1 MLIQHEWVEEYK
13 QYKQEPLL
21 VMIYCS
27 SLKIVVILTL
37 SHDEVGDLG
46 YL

>member
-1 MLIQHEWVEEYK
+1 MLTQHEWGEG
-13 QYKQEPLL
+13 YKQEPLL

-27 SLKIVVILTL
+27 RLKIVGILTL